1 MPAIWNVNNSYN
13 VNNKKYSSKLTFE
26 VGEKFSGKI
35 ISKGEGNEAT
45 VKLADGW
52 QFSAT
57 IDGNIESE
65 ENVPLQLQVEWG
77 TPLLRA

>member
-45 VKLADGW
+45 VKLADAIASGR
-52 QFSAT
+52 
-57 IDGNIESE
+57 I
-65 ENVPLQLQVEWG
+65 
-77 TPLLRA
+77 